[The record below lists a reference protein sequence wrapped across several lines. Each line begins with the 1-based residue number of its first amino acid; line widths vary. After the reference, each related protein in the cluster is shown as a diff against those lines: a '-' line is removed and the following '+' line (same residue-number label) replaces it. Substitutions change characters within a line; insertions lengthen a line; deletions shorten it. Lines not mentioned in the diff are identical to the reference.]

1 MSLKTENFSFV
12 RGDTFSQNVTIR
24 NCIED
29 LTEIY
34 FTVKKTYEDRN
45 PIIQKTLTK
54 GGITF
59 LDKTDDEVKYNILIN
74 ATDTDLMK
82 VDTDYVYD
90 LQLVAG
96 TTKKTVL
103 KGTLRLEADVTR
115 TMNEVV

>member
-1 MSLKTENFSFV
+1 MAVKTENFSFV
-12 RGDTFSQNVTIR
+12 RGDTFSQNVTIC
-24 NCIED
+24 NCMKD

-34 FTVKKTYEDRN
+34 FTVKETYEDKN
-45 PIIQKTLTK
+45 PVIQKTLTT
-54 GGITF
+54 GGVTF
-59 LDKTDDEVKYNILIN
+59 LDKTEEEVKYNILVN

-82 VDTDYVYD
+82 VDTDYLYD

-115 TMNEVV
+115 TINEVI